1 MSAYIYSIT
10 FLTKGEYVMN
20 MKKLSMFS
28 DQAEDIKLG
37 DMENW
42 LDQEIANT
50 SDQSIKEELKSI
62 IIILVILELFMHNT
76 SIINIKRKILLVNC
90 MRVLLIYIIN
100 WKVARLLLKMPTL
113 LLLTFAKVSQ
123 KNLWRGSNVIW
134 CIWCESKYVQYGSA
148 LS

>member
-50 SDQSIKEELKSI
+50 SDQSIKEELKKHYNNISNI
-62 IIILVILELFMHNT
+62 RTFYAQHQYNKHQEENLVGELHEGITDLHNQLQSGKMT
-76 SIINIKRKILLVNC
+76 LKDANTIAINICKGITEEFVER
-90 MRVLLIYIIN
+90 
-100 WKVARLLLKMPTL
+100 
-113 LLLTFAKVSQ
+113 Q
-123 KNLWRGSNVIW
+123 
-134 CIWCESKYVQYGSA
+134 
-148 LS
+148 

>member
-50 SDQSIKEELKSI
+50 SDQSIKEELKK
-62 IIILVILELFMHNT
+62 HYN
-76 SIINIKRKILLVNC
+76 NISNIRTFYAQHQYNKHQEE
-90 MRVLLIYIIN
+90 
-100 WKVARLLLKMPTL
+100 KMPTL

-123 KNLWRGSNVIW
+123 KNLWRGNNVIW

-148 LS
+148 LSTSKAYD